1 MGKLLLA
8 ALAATTSVLSV
19 GTADARPRWTET
31 RAKAW
36 YASQPWLV
44 GANYTPASAI
54 NQLEM
59 WQAATWDPKRIDH
72 ELGLDRKSTRLNSS
86 HNGQSRMPSS
96 A

>member
-44 GANYTPASAI
+44 GANVRLDGKSSLLRQSA
-54 NQLEM
+54 
-59 WQAATWDPKRIDH
+59 
-72 ELGLDRKSTRLNSS
+72 
-86 HNGQSRMPSS
+86 
-96 A
+96 